1 MSTPIRCFH
10 KLYGLL
16 NTCSDVLTSAVEW
29 SNNSCSQ
36 QWRVPEKLALRFCD
50 MTQSQL
56 KKLIGERRDE
66 VDVKV
71 WRIQLGVLLSD

>member
-1 MSTPIRCFH
+1 
-10 KLYGLL
+10 
-16 NTCSDVLTSAVEW
+16 
-29 SNNSCSQ
+29 
-36 QWRVPEKLALRFCD
+36 